1 MIKHN
6 AGAEEVGHA
15 LCADE
20 ILSLNLQYLHIT
32 SSSIIYRLLVI
43 RTHSQL
49 SMGSNRELTLSD
61 PIVVV
66 IEWW

>member
-6 AGAEEVGHA
+6 AGVEEVGHA
-15 LCADE
+15 LCADK
-20 ILSLNLQYLHIT
+20 IFSLNLQYLHIT

-43 RTHSQL
+43 RTHNQL

-61 PIVVV
+61 FVTV
-66 IEWW
+66 IIE